1 VRMHARTLLDA
12 NLINRRWNA
21 TTART
26 VLAAWRASGT
36 SLSAFARENGVGVW
50 RLGWW
55 RKQLEAGQSSRPA
68 RQGAPIAPLTFV
80 PATVTSSSST
90 RARIAVRLPSGVEVE
105 AADAN
110 ALPVQWLA
118 ELARALG
125 REP

>member
-1 VRMHARTLLDA
+1 VRMRARTLLDA

-21 TTART
+21 TTARS
-26 VLAAWRASGT
+26 VLTAWRASGT
-36 SLSAFARENGVGVW
+36 SLTAFARENGIGVW

-68 RQGAPIAPLTFV
+68 PRTAPIAPLTFV
-80 PATVTSSSST
+80 PATVTSSGST
-90 RARIAVRLPSGVEVE
+90 QARIGVRLPSGVEVE

-118 ELARALG
+118 ALARALG

>member
-1 VRMHARTLLDA
+1 MRAQRRQLDA
-12 NLINRRWNA
+12 DLINRRWDA

-26 VLAAWRASGT
+26 VLAAWEASGT
-36 SLSAFARENGVGVW
+36 SLSGFARKHGIGVW

-55 RKQLEAGQSSRPA
+55 RKQLEAGASRPA
-68 RQGAPIAPLTFV
+68 PRATPIAPLMFV
-80 PATVTSSSST
+80 PATVTSSGST

-105 AADAN
+105 AADAS

-125 REP
+125 RGP